1 MGKNGRRKRWGGT
14 RTVPNFSRPVI
25 FYFEI
30 RHYYPNRSY
39 PNLFTFILF
48 PRTRMGS
55 MQEEE
60 EWVWIRAT
68 SNRRHFDL
76 WLENGNLALESHEN
90 KPWGRFL
97 GTVQTASNG
106 YPIFFLGYMTVWINF
121 EKCRHSVNKF
131 NYPFFSFFLLRE
143 NNITRNITR
152 SSYRRIMFCEKRME
166 VIFKGKNGNYDFI
179 LFTWWRIKTDVMCG
193 YGKFYVALQAIIN
206 LQRWINNGRVY

>member
-1 MGKNGRRKRWGGT
+1 MGWNQNCSKLFKT
-14 RTVPNFSRPVI
+14 RHF
-25 FYFEI
+25 
-30 RHYYPNRSY
+30 
-39 PNLFTFILF
+39 LFRNSPPTYTIILIDLILIYLLF

>member
-1 MGKNGRRKRWGGT
+1 MVGWNQNCSKLFKT
-14 RTVPNFSRPVI
+14 R
-25 FYFEI
+25 YF
-30 RHYYPNRSY
+30 
-39 PNLFTFILF
+39 LFRNSPPIILIDLILIYLLLYF
-48 PRTRMGS
+48 FHEREWVRCKI
-55 MQEEE
+55 EE